1 MVAQV
6 PLTDL
11 VGVQFLS
18 GLPINKRNT
27 MTVIKASHILVADEQ
42 QAINLLNQI
51 NGGADFTE
59 LAKVHSTCPS
69 GKEGGYLGPFGRN
82 QMVRPFEEAAFALDI
97 EKISQ
102 PIKTN
107 FGWHIIKRTG

>member
-27 MTVIKASHILVADEQ
+27 MTSIKASHILVASEQ
-42 QAINLLNQI
+42 EAINLLTQI
-51 NGGADFTE
+51 TEGAEFAA
-59 LAKVHSTCPS
+59 LAMTHSTCPS
-69 GKEGGYLGPFGRN
+69 GKSGGDLGIFGRN
-82 QMVRPFEEAAFALDI
+82 QMVRPFEEAAFALAI
-97 EKISQ
+97 GKISQ
-102 PIKTN
+102 PVQTN
-107 FGWHIIKRTG
+107 FGWHIINRTG